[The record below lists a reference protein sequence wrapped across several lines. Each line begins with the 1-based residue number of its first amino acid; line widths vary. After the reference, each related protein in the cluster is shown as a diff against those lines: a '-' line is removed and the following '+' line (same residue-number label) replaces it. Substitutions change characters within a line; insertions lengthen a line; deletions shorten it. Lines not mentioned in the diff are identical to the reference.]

1 MRTILDT
8 IAEYT
13 QHRIEEEKKNISTQ
27 AMRRQAEEIYRQES
41 AAGAEHFSF
50 ERELARPEI
59 TFICECKKASPSK
72 GLIAPDFPYLDIARE
87 YEAAGAGA
95 ISVLTEP
102 KWFLGSNDYLRE
114 IAANVNIPCLRK
126 DFTVDEYMIYQAKT
140 LGASAVLLICAITE
154 TARLKEYIA
163 IADSLGLSALVE
175 AHDGHEIEAALDAGA
190 RIIGVNNRNLKDFT
204 VDIHNSERLRKLVP
218 DNVMFIA
225 ESGIRTAA
233 DIDVLRASN
242 VNGVLIGETLMLSN
256 DKKGMLARLGHG
268 VRPRVPRGVVIL
280 SRIKICGLRRE
291 CDIEYANRLMP
302 DYIGYVF
309 WQRSRRYVT
318 AEQAAGLTAKLD
330 RDITP
335 VGVFVDE
342 EPQRVAQLV
351 SGGAI
356 RVIQLHGHEDE
367 AYLERIRGMTDAPVI
382 KAFKIRSRQDIEL
395 ANSYPADFIL
405 LDNGCGT
412 GQTFDWQLILG
423 MKRPFFLAGGLTID
437 NVSDAI
443 EKYQPYAVDISSGV
457 ETDGY
462 KDCGKMQQFVEK
474 CRWHNT

>member
-1 MRTILDT
+1 M
-8 IAEYT
+8 
-13 QHRIEEEKKNISTQ
+13 
-27 AMRRQAEEIYRQES
+27 
-41 AAGAEHFSF
+41 
-50 ERELARPEI
+50 
-59 TFICECKKASPSK
+59 
-72 GLIAPDFPYLDIARE
+72 
-87 YEAAGAGA
+87 
-95 ISVLTEP
+95 
-102 KWFLGSNDYLRE
+102 
-114 IAANVNIPCLRK
+114 
-126 DFTVDEYMIYQAKT
+126 
-140 LGASAVLLICAITE
+140 
-154 TARLKEYIA
+154 
-163 IADSLGLSALVE
+163 
-175 AHDGHEIEAALDAGA
+175 
-190 RIIGVNNRNLKDFT
+190 
-204 VDIHNSERLRKLVP
+204 
-218 DNVMFIA
+218 
-225 ESGIRTAA
+225 
-233 DIDVLRASN
+233 
-242 VNGVLIGETLMLSN
+242 
-256 DKKGMLARLGHG
+256 
-268 VRPRVPRGVVIL
+268 IL
-280 SRIKICGLRRE
+280 SKIKICGLRRE

-412 GQTFDWQLILG
+412 GQAFDWQLILW
-423 MKRPFFLAGGLTID
+423 MKRPFFLAGGLTIN

>member
-1 MRTILDT
+1 M
-8 IAEYT
+8 
-13 QHRIEEEKKNISTQ
+13 
-27 AMRRQAEEIYRQES
+27 
-41 AAGAEHFSF
+41 
-50 ERELARPEI
+50 
-59 TFICECKKASPSK
+59 
-72 GLIAPDFPYLDIARE
+72 
-87 YEAAGAGA
+87 
-95 ISVLTEP
+95 
-102 KWFLGSNDYLRE
+102 
-114 IAANVNIPCLRK
+114 
-126 DFTVDEYMIYQAKT
+126 
-140 LGASAVLLICAITE
+140 
-154 TARLKEYIA
+154 
-163 IADSLGLSALVE
+163 
-175 AHDGHEIEAALDAGA
+175 
-190 RIIGVNNRNLKDFT
+190 
-204 VDIHNSERLRKLVP
+204 
-218 DNVMFIA
+218 
-225 ESGIRTAA
+225 
-233 DIDVLRASN
+233 
-242 VNGVLIGETLMLSN
+242 
-256 DKKGMLARLGHG
+256 
-268 VRPRVPRGVVIL
+268 IL

-302 DYIGYVF
+302 DYIGYVL

-443 EKYQPYAVDISSGV
+443 EKYQPYAVDISFGV

>member
-1 MRTILDT
+1 
-8 IAEYT
+8 
-13 QHRIEEEKKNISTQ
+13 
-27 AMRRQAEEIYRQES
+27 
-41 AAGAEHFSF
+41 
-50 ERELARPEI
+50 
-59 TFICECKKASPSK
+59 
-72 GLIAPDFPYLDIARE
+72 
-87 YEAAGAGA
+87 
-95 ISVLTEP
+95 
-102 KWFLGSNDYLRE
+102 
-114 IAANVNIPCLRK
+114 
-126 DFTVDEYMIYQAKT
+126 
-140 LGASAVLLICAITE
+140 
-154 TARLKEYIA
+154 
-163 IADSLGLSALVE
+163 
-175 AHDGHEIEAALDAGA
+175 
-190 RIIGVNNRNLKDFT
+190 
-204 VDIHNSERLRKLVP
+204 
-218 DNVMFIA
+218 
-225 ESGIRTAA
+225 
-233 DIDVLRASN
+233 
-242 VNGVLIGETLMLSN
+242 MLSN
-256 DKKGMLARLGHG
+256 DKKGMLARLGH
-268 VRPRVPRGVVIL
+268 RDQTPVPREVVIL

-443 EKYQPYAVDISSGV
+443 EKYQPYAVDISFGV